1 MEKLRWIATLAE
13 MPFLGALVVGTVVPL
28 ALIPAPVGEAVA
40 GAAVVGILAFNFWLE
55 HSVSR
60 LPVRLGPDS
69 LRGRDAH
76 VMEPLMPSGT
86 VRCDG
91 EVWKA
96 REVDGRRVSAGEQ
109 VRVVGVRGIELQVVA
124 TPVSGR

>member
-13 MPFLGALVVGTVVPL
+13 MPFLGALLLGTGVPL
-28 ALIPAPVGEAVA
+28 ALIPAPTGEAVA
-40 GAAVVGILAFNFWLE
+40 GAAVVAILAFNFWLE

-69 LRGRDAH
+69 LRGRDAR
-76 VMEPLMPSGT
+76 VMEPLAPRGR

-91 EVWKA
+91 EVWRA
-96 REVDGRRVSAGEQ
+96 VEVDGRCVRAGEQ
-109 VRVVGVRGIELQVVA
+109 VTVVGVRGIELQVVA
-124 TPVSGR
+124 MQVSGR